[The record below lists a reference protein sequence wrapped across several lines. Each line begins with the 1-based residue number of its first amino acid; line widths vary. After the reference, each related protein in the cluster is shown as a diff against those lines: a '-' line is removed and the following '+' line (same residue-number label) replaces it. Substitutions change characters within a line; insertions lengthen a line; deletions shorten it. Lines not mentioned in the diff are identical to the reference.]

1 MSQAKLQR
9 ARDMAQAGKTSRCI
23 SAATGLP
30 LIRVRK
36 LLRAIADE
44 SPAPRPRPAKAPE
57 PQPIAVLPPP
67 VEIEPKPKGKT
78 WGGRQKGTKLVH
90 FTPPGNITPA
100 AEALIARYDYLT
112 DQFPDPSIKAC
123 ARKLLRDQAILWV
136 QENYQ
141 GDPTDRFTYFVSFAP
156 ARYDWTQSAEKH
168 REAKAQ

>member
-1 MSQAKLQR
+1 MSHVAILQR
-9 ARDMAQAGKTSRCI
+9 VRRMAAAGKKSRAI

-30 LIRVRK
+30 LGRVRK
-36 LLRAIADE
+36 ILKSATDE
-44 SPAPRPRPAKAPE
+44 PPASRPRKSRTPKPE
-57 PQPIAVLPPP
+57 PVAALPPP
-67 VEIEPKPKGKT
+67 VEPAPKKKA
-78 WGGRQKGTKLVH
+78 WGGRQKGTKILH

-123 ARKLLRDQAILWV
+123 ARKLLRDQAILWI

-168 REAKAQ
+168 REAKA